1 MCKCSRKHAE
11 LFILTFLTIT
21 KVMIWR
27 SNLNHPRGWQDL
39 SSFLRSVEFY
49 CCTYF
54 TEEIGSYLR
63 SELNSI
69 EKFDLYLTFDVPRSG
84 KDGHFHIHGTYP
96 WTSIWTRVRAIYSPI
111 QPYPFGPNVGLSIGF
126 ALHNKRTHFWSFT
139 TYGNKSHV
147 PFLYCVVSLVPN

>member
-1 MCKCSRKHAE
+1 MKQSFMCKCSRKHVE
-11 LFILTFLTIT
+11 LFILTFLAIT
-21 KVMIWR
+21 KAMIWR

-39 SSFLRSVEFY
+39 SSFLRFVEFY

-69 EKFDLYLTFDVPRSG
+69 EKFDVPRSG
-84 KDGHFHIHGTYP
+84 INGHFHIHGRYP
-96 WTSIWTRVRAIYSPI
+96 WTSIWTRVRTTYSPM

-126 ALHNKRTHFWSFT
+126 VLHNKRTHVWSFT
-139 TYGNKSHV
+139 TYGKKSHV
-147 PFLYCVVSLVPN
+147 PFLYSVVSLVPD